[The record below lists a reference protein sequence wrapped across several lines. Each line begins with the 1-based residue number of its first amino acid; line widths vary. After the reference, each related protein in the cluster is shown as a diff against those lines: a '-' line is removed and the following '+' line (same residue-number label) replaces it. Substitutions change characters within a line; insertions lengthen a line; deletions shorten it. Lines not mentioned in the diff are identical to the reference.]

1 MTQTIRNTSTARWC
15 DLASRAATATAH
27 SAQVEEVCR
36 HHILNAKRLLKKG
49 FAIAGAGNIS
59 DVGTAATQRKDADA
73 IPEEAFRPSQ
83 DTQGFH
89 TGRGGVG
96 NEHRI
101 KDEHAE
107 AKPHPVAPVGLAD
120 KLKNKLLGVFKH

>member
-1 MTQTIRNTSTARWC
+1 M
-15 DLASRAATATAH
+15 ATAL
-27 SAQVEEVCR
+27 SAPVEEVCLSLSML
-36 HHILNAKRLLKKG
+36 HHQSLASAKDY
-49 FAIAGAGNIS
+49 AITGAGNIS
-59 DVGTAATQRKDADA
+59 DVGTAATLRKDADA

-96 NEHRI
+96 NEHHV

-107 AKPHPVAPVGLAD
+107 AKPRPVAPVGLAD
-120 KLKNKLLGVFKH
+120 KLKTKLFGVFKH